1 MKTTLFLA
9 TSLGLAGSLA
19 IAAQEQATEGYDPNR
34 DITTETQEP
43 TPTMDERQQDTPVES
58 DYGTAQTED
67 PTYGEQTYGEQE
79 GTTSGT
85 QQDQTRHQTQQQT
98 QQQTYGSDQGQGSQ
112 EDLTSLSAEELVG
125 KTIQTSDGE
134 EIGTI
139 DEVWTNATSS
149 ERVAVVEAGGFLGV
163 GERTIAIP
171 VSDLQKATSGEGY
184 RTSQTRGSLES
195 QPEFDDSGYTR
206 EESDM
211 QDQDTTG
218 QEDDTDY

>member
-1 MKTTLFLA
+1 MKSTLLLA

-43 TPTMDERQQDTPVES
+43 TTPTMDPGRQDTPVES

-67 PTYGEQTYGEQE
+67 PTYG
-79 GTTSGT
+79 S
-85 QQDQTRHQTQQQT
+85 DQSQQQST
-98 QQQTYGSDQGQGSQ
+98 GYGTEEQ
-112 EDLTSLSAEELVG
+112 EDLTSLPADELVG
-125 KTIQTSDGE
+125 MTIQTSDGE

-139 DEVWTNATSS
+139 DEVWTNSTTS
-149 ERVAVVEAGGFLGV
+149 ERIAVVEAGGFLGV

-184 RTSQTRGSLES
+184 RTSETRDSLES
-195 QPEFDDSGYTR
+195 QPEFDESGFTREDSGL
-206 EESDM
+206 
-211 QDQDTTG
+211 QDQDAIE
-218 QEDDTDY
+218 QEDDMDDTDY